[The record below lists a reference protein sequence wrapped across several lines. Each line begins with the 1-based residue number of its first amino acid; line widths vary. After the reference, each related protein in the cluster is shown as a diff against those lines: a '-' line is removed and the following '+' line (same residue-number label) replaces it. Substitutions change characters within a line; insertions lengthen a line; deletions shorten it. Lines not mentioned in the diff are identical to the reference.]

1 MEVVVE
7 EVEEVEEVESEGEV
21 ADLVGEKRLD
31 VLEVLCELVSSSSS
45 SSSFLLLLLLFLFL
59 FLFLACNQKA
69 GCNVA
74 ATLGICSTKSMI
86 MLDSGNSC
94 ARHLMNSHDP
104 PVEEEVEEV
113 GKVEEVGEVGWGS
126 FLRGLTI
133 GTVCNP
139 CT

>member
-1 MEVVVE
+1 MEV
-7 EVEEVEEVESEGEV
+7 VEEVEEVESEREV

-45 SSSFLLLLLLFLFL
+45 FFLLLLLLLL
-59 FLFLACNQKA
+59 LLFLACNQKA

-113 GKVEEVGEVGWGS
+113 EELGKVEEVGEVGWGS

>member
-31 VLEVLCELVSSSSS
+31 VLEVLCELVSSSSFF
-45 SSSFLLLLLLFLFL
+45 FLLLLLLFLL
-59 FLFLACNQKA
+59 LFLACNQKA